1 MTSRLKPLTVLLA
14 TALAANFSAHS
25 AHAADLLSVYRD
37 AVAYD
42 AQFAAAR
49 ASLEAG
55 REKAPQGLAGL
66 LPVVVA
72 GASTT
77 KNDIDTQLR
86 TPGATTTRREYNTN
100 GWSVKLTQPL
110 IDYSSWVTYSQ
121 AKLSVAVSEA
131 QYEQARMDL
140 MVRAAQAYFD
150 VLLAQDAVATAQSL
164 KTVTAEQLESA
175 KRNFEVGTSTITD
188 SHEAQSRYDLIVA
201 QELAAINDLTVKRHT
216 LESLIGKPAPSLR
229 TLRSGVQIM
238 APEPLDMGKWVEQ
251 ADTGSPSIQ
260 VAQAGLAIAS
270 REISKQ
276 RAGHYPTLNL
286 VATSSHSAQNKYAL
300 SVAPFSGIDTDSRT
314 VGLELSLPLFTGGY
328 QVSKQREA
336 VSLKDKAQAD
346 LDYAQRS
353 VQLGVRQAYLGV
365 TSGLAQVK
373 AYEAALTSSQ
383 SSLDSNKL
391 GYEVGVRINIDVLN
405 AQSQL
410 YDTRYKLSKAR
421 FDTLLA
427 SLKLKAATGNLNEK
441 DLDGINALL
450 GE

>member
-1 MTSRLKPLTVLLA
+1 MTSQLKPIAALLA
-14 TALAANFSAHS
+14 AAFAANF

-66 LPVVVA
+66 LPVIAA

-77 KNDIDTQLR
+77 KNDTESRLR
-86 TPGATTTRREYNTN
+86 APGASATDREYNTS

-110 IDYSSWVTYSQ
+110 LNYASWVTYDQ

-131 QYEQARMDL
+131 QFEQARMDL
-140 MVRAAQAYFD
+140 MVRASQAYFD
-150 VLLAQDAVATAQSL
+150 VLLAQDALATAQAL

-188 SHEAQSRYDLIVA
+188 THEAQARYDLIIA
-201 QELAAINDLTVKRHT
+201 QELAAINDLTVKRHA
-216 LESLIGKPAPSLR
+216 LESLIGKQAPNLR
-229 TLRSGVQIM
+229 LLRNGVQIM

-251 ADTGSPSIQ
+251 ADTGSPTVQ
-260 VAQAGLAIAS
+260 VAQAGLEIAG

-276 RAGHYPTLNL
+276 RAGHYPTVNL
-286 VATSSHSAQNKYAL
+286 GASASESAQSKYAS
-300 SVAPFSGIDTDSRT
+300 SVAPFSGIDNKANTI
-314 VGLELSLPLFTGGY
+314 GLELSLPLFTGGY

-336 VSLKDKAQAD
+336 ISLKDKAQAD
-346 LDYAQRS
+346 LDYARRS

-410 YDTRYKLSKAR
+410 YDTRYKLAKAR

-427 SLKLKAATGNLNEK
+427 LLKLKAATGNLNEK